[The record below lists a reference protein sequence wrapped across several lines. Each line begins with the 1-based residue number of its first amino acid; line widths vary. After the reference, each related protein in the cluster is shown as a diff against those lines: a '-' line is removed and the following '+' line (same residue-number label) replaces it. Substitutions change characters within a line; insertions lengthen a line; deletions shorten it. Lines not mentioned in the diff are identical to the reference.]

1 MSLKGEPG
9 GFFDSVTKCH
19 MAEGGGQPKCN
30 VTFFGNF
37 KMKFHH
43 MFMIKGKN
51 GTSTGVVGYGTITP
65 RGRGGLKFAKKCNV

>member
-1 MSLKGEPG
+1 
-9 GFFDSVTKCH
+9 

-51 GTSTGVVGYGTITP
+51 GTSTGVVGCRTITP
-65 RGRGGLKFAKKCNV
+65 RGREERRGLKFAKKSVTYKYTN